1 MTEIEKIEVY
11 KSTNN
16 SSICKVCGKPRGN
29 HRSSTLL
36 CPLHPLDEYP
46 RDYKWAPYSFYDGEL
61 PKLYYSKVNEE
72 LSKLEVHFYSQRAR
86 RNYGHR

>member
-46 RDYKWAPYSFYDGEL
+46 RDYKWGLLIVFMM
-61 PKLYYSKVNEE
+61 VNYQNFIIV
-72 LSKLEVHFYSQRAR
+72 K
-86 RNYGHR
+86 